1 MAKDRPSVLSASTSE
16 WNEAWDVVSTVG
28 TARQPLQRD
37 TGAIVRPA
45 SDRSQTELPVLEA
58 FRTRPLPR
66 TFSVWILIGALGVS
80 IGMIVSATIVTVA
93 YLA

>member
-1 MAKDRPSVLSASTSE
+1 VLSASSSE

-28 TARQPLQRD
+28 AARQPLQSD
-37 TGAIVRPA
+37 TGAVFRTA
-45 SDRSQTELPVLEA
+45 ADRSRAELPIMEA
-58 FRTRPLPR
+58 FRTRRLPR
-66 TFSVWILIGALGVS
+66 TLSVWILIGALGVS